1 MGAGGLEGAGRTV
14 NGPGPDLRALGRGEW
29 GGGGPNRGGLRMGSR
44 KESCEGGGVA
54 EECGSTGVEEGR
66 LGFRGSRAAA
76 GPLGPGCWWCT
87 GPGWVGPVRPQE
99 EGWGGRLL
107 WGESLARPRRLR
119 RPLFPLAPAPW
130 FSGGSRMGDRPAQA
144 SAGRRELLTQVGR
157 GCVRANL
164 SDSHPAFG
172 SLVWRQVQAQSS

>member
-14 NGPGPDLRALGRGEW
+14 NGPGPDLRALGTGEW

-54 EECGSTGVEEGR
+54 EDCGSTGVGEGR

-76 GPLGPGCWWCT
+76 GLLGPGCWSCM

-99 EGWGGRLL
+99 EGWGGPPALGRK
-107 WGESLARPRRLR
+107 PR
-119 RPLFPLAPAPW
+119 PAPPASSAPLPPCSCPPVFRW
-130 FSGGSRMGDRPAQA
+130 EQDGGSPSTGVRGQTGAPH
-144 SAGRRELLTQVGR
+144 AGRKGL
-157 GCVRANL
+157 C
-164 SDSHPAFG
+164 
-172 SLVWRQVQAQSS
+172 